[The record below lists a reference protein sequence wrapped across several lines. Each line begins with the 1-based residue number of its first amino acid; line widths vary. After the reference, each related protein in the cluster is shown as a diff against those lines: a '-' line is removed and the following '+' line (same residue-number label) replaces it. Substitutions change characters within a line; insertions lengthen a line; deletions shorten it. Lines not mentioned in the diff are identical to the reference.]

1 MIIHCQFQVGFYS
14 ADLQDQISL
23 LEFSNPQRRSLY
35 TGVEKKEAYCRL
47 ILTLQ
52 KTPAMNFSDL
62 GLSTDLL
69 MAVQRANYE
78 SPYPIQLEAIPA
90 LLDQKD
96 LLGLAP
102 TGSGKTAAYIL
113 PILQRLLAKKAPEDR
128 FIPVLVIVPTREL
141 AVQVAEVTENFS
153 RFLPRKIKS
162 MAVFGGVSINPQMMK
177 LHGVEIL
184 IATPGRLIDLLGRN
198 ALGISRIHT
207 LVLDEADKVLNMGF
221 REEVEHI
228 LELLPSRR
236 QNILFSATTDNEVDI
251 LIQKLLRD
259 PVRIQVEEANF
270 TPDLIDQRAYRVS
283 PEDKGPFLR
292 QLINSGDWGQILVF
306 TSSIRTADNVATK
319 LTKNG
324 IAAVAFHADKSQGAR
339 MEALARFKS
348 GKTRVLVATDLAARG
363 IDILSLPLVV
373 NYELPR
379 SPKDY
384 IHRIGRTGRAGASGK
399 AISLI
404 TPEELH
410 HFKVIQKKMGK
421 RVLLMDSEDFGK
433 KPEETIS
440 GDSPS

>member
-1 MIIHCQFQVGFYS
+1 
-14 ADLQDQISL
+14 L
-23 LEFSNPQRRSLY
+23 LP
-35 TGVEKKEAYCRL
+35 KEAPR
-47 ILTLQ
+47 
-52 KTPAMNFSDL
+52 
-62 GLSTDLL
+62 
-69 MAVQRANYE
+69 E
-78 SPYPIQLEAIPA
+78 
-90 LLDQKD
+90 
-96 LLGLAP
+96 
-102 TGSGKTAAYIL
+102 
-113 PILQRLLAKKAPEDR
+113 R

-251 LIQKLLRD
+251 LIQKLLKD
-259 PVRIQVEEANF
+259 PVRIQVEGDNF
-270 TPDLIDQRAYRVS
+270 TPDLIDQKAYRVS
-283 PEDKGPFLR
+283 PENKGPFLR
-292 QLINSGDWGQILVF
+292 QLINSGDWSQILVF
-306 TSSIRTADNVATK
+306 ASSIRTADNVATK
-319 LTKNG
+319 LSKNG
-324 IAAVAFHADKSQGAR
+324 TEAVAFHGDKSQGAR
-339 MEALARFKS
+339 TEALARFKS

-363 IDILSLPLVV
+363 IDIQFLPLVI

-384 IHRIGRTGRAGASGK
+384 IHRIGRTGRAGATGE

-421 RVLLMDSEDFGK
+421 RVLLLDSEDFGK
-433 KPEETIS
+433 TEEEAFS
-440 GDSPS
+440 

>member
-1 MIIHCQFQVGFYS
+1 MRAETVFGSMKPSKRDSFRG
-14 ADLQDQISL
+14 L
-23 LEFSNPQRRSLY
+23 LLPLSKI
-35 TGVEKKEAYCRL
+35 TH
-47 ILTLQ
+47 
-52 KTPAMNFSDL
+52 MNFSDL
-62 GLSTDLL
+62 GLTKELL
-69 MAVQRANYE
+69 SAIERAKYE
-78 SPYPIQLEAIPA
+78 SPYPIQTEAIPA
-90 LLDQKD
+90 LLQQKD

-113 PILQRLLAKKAPEDR
+113 PILQRLLPKEAPKDR

-184 IATPGRLIDLLGRN
+184 IATPGRLIDLIGRN

-228 LELLPSRR
+228 LELLPARR
-236 QNILFSATTDNEVDI
+236 QNILFSATMDEEVE
-251 LIQKLLRD
+251 LLTKKLLKD
-259 PVRIQVEEANF
+259 PVRIQVEAPNF
-270 TPDLIDQRAYRVS
+270 TPDLIDQKAYRVS
-283 PEDKGPFLR
+283 PENKGPFLR
-292 QLINSGDWGQILVF
+292 TLINSGDWNQILIF
-306 TSSIRTADNVATK
+306 ASSIRTADNVAAK
-319 LTKNG
+319 LSKNE
-324 IAAVAFHADKSQGAR
+324 INAVAFHGDKSQGAR
-339 MEALARFKS
+339 TEALAKFKS

-363 IDILSLPLVV
+363 INIQFLPLVI

-384 IHRIGRTGRAGASGK
+384 VHRIGRTGRAGAEGE

-421 RVLLMDSEDFGK
+421 RVLLLDSEDFGK
-433 KPEETIS
+433 AGEESIQAS
-440 GDSPS
+440 DS

>member
-1 MIIHCQFQVGFYS
+1 MRF
-14 ADLQDQISL
+14 A
-23 LEFSNPQRRSLY
+23 
-35 TGVEKKEAYCRL
+35 
-47 ILTLQ
+47 
-52 KTPAMNFSDL
+52 DL
-62 GLSTDLL
+62 GLTPELL
-69 MAVQRANYE
+69 SAIERAKYDQ
-78 SPYPIQLEAIPA
+78 PYPIQVAAIPA
-90 LLDQKD
+90 ILQQKD

-102 TGSGKTAAYIL
+102 TGSGKTSAYIL
-113 PILQRLLAKKAPEDR
+113 PILQRLLPKEAPKDR

-162 MAVFGGVSINPQMMK
+162 MAVFGGVSINPQMIK

-184 IATPGRLIDLLGRN
+184 IATPGRLIDLIGRN

-228 LELLPSRR
+228 LDLLPGRR
-236 QNILFSATTDNEVDI
+236 QNILFSATMDEEVEV
-251 LIQKLLRD
+251 LTQKLLKD
-259 PVRIQVEEANF
+259 PVKIQVEAENF
-270 TPDLIDQRAYRVS
+270 TPDLIDQKAYRVS
-283 PEDKGPFLR
+283 PENKGPFLR
-292 QLINSGDWGQILVF
+292 TLINSGEWSQILVF
-306 TSSIRTADNVATK
+306 ASSIRAADNVAAK
-319 LTKNG
+319 LSKNG
-324 IAAVAFHADKSQGAR
+324 IHAVAFHGDKSQGAR
-339 MEALARFKS
+339 TEALAKFKS

-363 IDILSLPLVV
+363 IDIQFLPLVI

-384 IHRIGRTGRAGASGK
+384 IHRIGRTGRAGATGE

-421 RVLLMDSEDFGK
+421 RVQLLDSEGFEK
-433 KPEETIS
+433 KDGESTQR
-440 GDSPS
+440 